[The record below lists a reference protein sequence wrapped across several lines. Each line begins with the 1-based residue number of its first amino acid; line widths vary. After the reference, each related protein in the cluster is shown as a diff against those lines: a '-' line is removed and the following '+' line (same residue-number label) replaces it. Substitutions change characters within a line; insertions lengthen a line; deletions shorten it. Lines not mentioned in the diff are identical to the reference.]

1 MVRSPDDQITV
12 QLLAEPNFASTGTA
26 ASAAA
31 AAASNAVDA
40 RSGNDDDDENNPIP
54 GVGDETRRLSQKLRV
69 PHYDKRFCCNREVSS
84 NLAPFAHS
92 PLLAAQLE
100 AAGASASRPLMLRL
114 KATWEESEQDRK
126 LKAKKVLKQQRRQ
139 SAAALKTGGGL
150 NSTDTEADRVTSAG
164 FAHDAMFVRVCGLSG
179 LPPLL
184 WQQPSI
190 LAGCTLQLRNTA
202 TDQTLMTRPLL
213 EAAEAA
219 RANGILLGPDHS
231 DENGATATTAAA
243 EVSTEDLLG
252 LDQSSPDSEEQQQKG
267 VEKQS
272 SSSTSSS
279 VNSLAGASLALDEF
293 FVVNMR
299 GAKDKVE
306 FVLVAQGLR
315 LAASSSSTST
325 STTGAASAATSI
337 PANAASSSTAANV
350 HAAAAAG
357 AAVASGGGQATV
369 VGFATLPHYDDRVMF
384 GTEVGLRVRL
394 VDAIASK
401 LTNSRDAKNCVLKMC
416 ATWADD
422 PTSSSLLVGSG
433 SVGGDDGD
441 NLESANGPP
450 MTPEKSPR
458 SGRKSVASP
467 SSSSSSSAAAAN
479 AANAAVYPKT
489 LMVQVIGFKT
499 AGGRD
504 GDLLVGES
512 SNLHVQG
519 AYFEAYLNLFFII
532 IFHKDGKKKNSVYP
546 QLSVGLLSSLSLF
559 LH

>member
-1 MVRSPDDQITV
+1 MVRNNAFPVWEELVEVMVRSPDDQITV
-12 QLLAEPNFASTGTA
+12 QLLAEPNFATTSSTTA
-26 ASAAA
+26 GSGGAAVSAANEA
-31 AAASNAVDA
+31 NE
-40 RSGNDDDDENNPIP
+40 DDDENTPIP

-69 PHYDKRFCCNREVSS
+69 PHYDKRFCCNREVSL

-126 LKAKKVLKQQRRQ
+126 LKAKQMLKQQRRQ
-139 SAAALKTGGGL
+139 SATALKTSGGL
-150 NSTDTEADRVTSAG
+150 NSTDNSSEADRVTSAG

-190 LAGCTLQLRNTA
+190 LGGCTLQLRNTA

-213 EAAEAA
+213 EAAAAA
-219 RANGILLGPDHS
+219 RANGIFPGPDHT
-231 DENGATATTAAA
+231 DNGATAAA

-252 LDQSSPDSEEQQQKG
+252 FDQSSPDSEQQQQQQQKDEDG
-267 VEKQS
+267 QQVS
-272 SSSTSSS
+272 SSS
-279 VNSLAGASLALDEF
+279 VHSLAGASLALDEF

-315 LAASSSSTST
+315 LASSSSS
-325 STTGAASAATSI
+325 SSSADATGASNANANATSNNTSAA
-337 PANAASSSTAANV
+337 
-350 HAAAAAG
+350 
-357 AAVASGGGQATV
+357 GGGAQETV

-394 VDAIASK
+394 VDAIASR
-401 LTNSRDAKNCVLKMC
+401 LPNPRDAKNCVLKMC

-422 PTSSSLLVGSG
+422 PSSSLLIGSG
-433 SVGGDDGD
+433 GVGGNNGGDSEGADG
-441 NLESANGPP
+441 AP

-458 SGRKSVASP
+458 SGRKSLSSP
-467 SSSSSSSAAAAN
+467 AAN
-479 AANAAVYPKT
+479 STSGAASAAVYPKT
-489 LMVQVIGFKT
+489 LMVQVIGFKC
-499 AGGRD
+499 AGGSD
-504 GDLLVGES
+504 GAHLVGKIP
-512 SNLHVQG
+512 NLHVQG
-519 AYFEAYLNLFFII
+519 AS
-532 IFHKDGKKKNSVYP
+532 KP
-546 QLSVGLLSSLSLF
+546 
-559 LH
+559 